1 MKRVTRS
8 LFKDLK
14 KDIIGT
20 YWMSIKKNECLDYEI
35 AVFAIEVPKKEHGT
49 KEDLETKQRE
59 IENLQKF

>member
-1 MKRVTRS
+1 M
-8 LFKDLK
+8 KDLK